1 MTESFSLII
10 AIDERACGFF
20 NGVDYSA
27 RVTIDLLP
35 LPFDRA
41 AEAFALPEAVLY
53 LDGAAHGPPLRAMRA
68 AGERAMR
75 ESATS
80 WFGEHWRA
88 QIETVRAL
96 AAQLFD
102 GDCEAIALIPSA
114 AYGLSLAARNM
125 PLQRGDAVLLLDRQF
140 PCNRLPWIRRC
151 EDVGARIVTAVRS
164 DGSDWTHAVLQAL
177 ETHPDIRVLALPQV
191 HWQDGTLLDL
201 TVISARAREVD
212 ARLVLDLSQSLGAL
226 PAQIDAWQPDFVVS
240 VGYKWLLGPYGLS
253 WLWAAPDW
261 RQGGVPLE
269 DGWVAN
275 DGDALWR
282 DDAGLNSTPLSGAR
296 RFDADGVSDRPRLAM
311 ADVALRQIL
320 EWQVPAIVDGLR
332 LRTRILL
339 DGLGEQ
345 GLDAW
350 LPAGECAHFC
360 ALKPPAAIADALGS
374 HLRASNVLFT
384 QRNGR
389 LRLAPHLHIELEQ
402 LRVLASQI
410 GDWAQVNR
418 S

>member
-1 MTESFSLII
+1 M
-10 AIDERACGFF
+10 
-20 NGVDYSA
+20 
-27 RVTIDLLP
+27 TIDVPP

-41 AEAFALPEAVLY
+41 AEAFALPEGVLY
-53 LDGAAHGPPLRAMRA
+53 LDSAAHGPPLRAMRA
-68 AGERAMR
+68 AGERALR
-75 ESATS
+75 ESATG

-88 QIETVRAL
+88 QIENVRAL

-102 GDCEAIALIPSA
+102 GDSEAIALIPSA
-114 AYGLSLAARNM
+114 AYGLSLAARNL

-140 PCNRLPWIRRC
+140 PSNRLPWIRRC
-151 EDVGARIVTAVRS
+151 EDVGARIVTAVRN

-177 ETHPDIRVLALPQV
+177 EAHPEIRVLALPQV

-201 TVISARAREVD
+201 TAISARARELG

-226 PAQIDAWQPDFVVS
+226 PAQIDRWQPDFVVA

-253 WLWAAPDW
+253 WLWAAPHW
-261 RQGGVPLE
+261 REAGVPLE

-275 DGDALWR
+275 DSDALWR
-282 DDAGLNSTPLSGAR
+282 DDAGLSTVPLSGAR

-311 ADVALRQIL
+311 AEVALRQIL
-320 EWQVPAIVDGLR
+320 EWRAPAIGDGLR

-339 DGLGEQ
+339 DALREQ

-360 ALKPPAAIADALGS
+360 ALQPHAERVDALAS

-389 LRLAPHLHIELEQ
+389 LRIAPHLHVEPKQ
-402 LRVLASQI
+402 LRALARQI
-410 GDWAQVNR
+410 ADWAQVNR
-418 S
+418 N